1 MAAITRYDYG
11 GGGGGCRR
19 RGLVSAREWNL
30 SRPFYCLL
38 KVSQRFAPG
47 RDIYTRPFGTSD
59 GGRDGAPGADNP
71 GCGAL
76 KTSESRPGIME
87 FILLENGL
95 FFLSCSAVFLAFPE
109 FGPNWLIRSGAK
121 ARTVGLLK
129 PIQQL
134 SKLYEKANSS
144 LSCTYG
150 TVGAP
155 LVENVVK
162 WKWGCLENFQF
173 ERLKLSRFDIMKN
186 SLAELEL

>member
-47 RDIYTRPFGTSD
+47 RDIYTRPFGTSG

-109 FGPNWLIRSGAK
+109 FGPN
-121 ARTVGLLK
+121 
-129 PIQQL
+129 
-134 SKLYEKANSS
+134 
-144 LSCTYG
+144 
-150 TVGAP
+150 
-155 LVENVVK
+155 
-162 WKWGCLENFQF
+162 
-173 ERLKLSRFDIMKN
+173 
-186 SLAELEL
+186 